1 MKYSFVIPVF
11 NRPDEVDELLE
22 SLTKQS
28 LQDFEV
34 LIVEDGSSQ
43 PCQEVAE
50 RYADALN
57 VVTVSMRHPII
68 ATTGSSFPH
77 PNG

>member
-34 LIVEDGSSQ
+34 LIVKMVHRSPAKRWQSAM
-43 PCQEVAE
+43 PM
-50 RYADALN
+50 R
-57 VVTVSMRHPII
+57 SMCAI
-68 ATTGSSFPH
+68 S
-77 PNG
+77 